1 MDGIALFSETTLTA
15 EFEALTMAD
24 RYTLLMYR
32 LATFVTLNVI
42 DDAAMLAFGLS

>member
-1 MDGIALFSETTLTA
+1 VDGVALFSEMTPMP
-15 EFEALTMAD
+15 EFEVLSMAD